1 MEVNDLVLGKYRIV
15 KVVSGEGLEKSGMS
29 NLYKAQD
36 KDLGTYWAIKEILR
50 NPDGTISLQQASLIK
65 EAQIMRKLHHMSIP
79 RIVSIEYLPDRI
91 IIVMDWADGRSVGE
105 WLRSSGAM
113 TLQRGLNIVKTVCS
127 VLGYLH
133 SRQPA
138 IFYRDMKP
146 ENIMFDPSS
155 KKVMLLDFGIS
166 VEVDPT
172 QPIPDSVG
180 TKGYYDKYSIKPSSS
195 EIKAGVGPRYFDLRS
210 DIYSLGWTMFEIFT
224 GVNPLNYVA
233 SKQKRVLDA
242 LLVAIQKRVP
252 LDEVSKNSLQKK
264 LRKPLDMLVRGGD
277 IRNFVP
283 SVIKAI
289 DYVISNLE
297 RNGISDEE
305 GVVTPLDEE
314 TIKGYKLAIK
324 GFEKEVY
331 SIVESLKGTYEVTR
345 DVREYAKNI
354 PQSLADVIIK
364 ATEPELEDRFQSI
377 EELQIALED
386 LDKVEM
392 GYNKMLRKRVNRV
405 VTLGVVGIGLCLA
418 SIAPYM
424 SYEQGLKNQYQVL
437 VANASKS
444 GEFSDYLKV
453 IEYSPK
459 EIDPYFGII
468 DAIKQDGVFTK
479 EEETQFLDLLNP
491 SLSLLGKSPRF
502 KELAF
507 EVGRLYWL
515 YYNDPSS
522 QEVASRW
529 FKDAKGYS
537 DLADIYSSIGS
548 FPTEVVKAANEGT
561 DAGMYKKQWSLLDSV
576 SDQSEL
582 VALHIAKARV
592 ELVNNYPYRLKADGV
607 SKDEILSKLNEI
619 TSLIQKSQ
627 EREGRQADVAKELSS
642 SLEKAK
648 KVVEV
653 AYNV

>member
-1 MEVNDLVLGKYRIV
+1 MKVNDLVLGKYRII

-36 KDLGTYWAIKEILR
+36 KDLGTYWAIKEIMR
-50 NPDGTISLQQASLIK
+50 NSDGTISLQQASLVK
-65 EAQIMRKLHHMSIP
+65 EAQIMRKLQHMSIP

-105 WLRSSGAM
+105 WIRSSGAM
-113 TLQRGLNIVKTVCS
+113 PMQRGINIVKTVCS

-180 TKGYYDKYSIKPSSS
+180 TKGYYDKYSIKPTSS
-195 EIKAGVGPRYFDLRS
+195 EIKAGVGLRYFDLRS

-224 GVNPLNYVA
+224 GVHPLNYVA

-242 LLVAIQKRVP
+242 ILVPIQNRIP
-252 LDEVSKNSLQKK
+252 LDEVSKTKLSKT
-264 LRKPLDMLVRGGD
+264 LRKPLEVLVKTGD
-277 IRNFVP
+277 VKNFVP
-283 SVIKAI
+283 KVVKAVNSLVDSFAHGMSAEDGTI
-289 DYVISNLE
+289 IV
-297 RNGISDEE
+297 
-305 GVVTPLDEE
+305 PDEE
-314 TIKGYKLAIK
+314 TLKGYRLSLK
-324 GFEKEVY
+324 GLEKEVY
-331 SIVESLKGTYEVTR
+331 LIIESLKGTYEVTR

-377 EELQIALED
+377 EELQLALED

-392 GYNKMLRKRVNRV
+392 GYNKTLRKRVNRV
-405 VTLGVVGIGLCLA
+405 VTLGVVGVGLCLA

-491 SLSLLGKSPRF
+491 SLSLLEKSPRF

-515 YYNDPSS
+515 YYNDSSS
-522 QEVASRW
+522 QEIASRW

-537 DLADIYSSIGS
+537 DLADVYASIGS
-548 FPTEVVKAANEGT
+548 FPTDVVKAANEGT
-561 DAGMYKKQWSLLDSV
+561 DAGMYKKQWNLLDSV
-576 SDQSEL
+576 SGQSEL
-582 VALHIAKARV
+582 VALHIAKARI

-653 AYNV
+653 TYNV

>member
-1 MEVNDLVLGKYRIV
+1 MKVNDLVLGKYRII

-36 KDLGTYWAIKEILR
+36 KDLGTYWAIKEIMR
-50 NPDGTISLQQASLIK
+50 NSDGTISLQQASLVK
-65 EAQIMRKLHHMSIP
+65 EAQIMRKLQHMSIP

-105 WLRSSGAM
+105 WIRSSGAM
-113 TLQRGLNIVKTVCS
+113 PMQRGINIVKTVCS

-133 SRQPA
+133 SRRPA

-180 TKGYYDKYSIKPSSS
+180 TKGYYDKYSIKPTSS

-224 GVNPLNYVA
+224 GVHPLNYVA

-242 LLVAIQKRVP
+242 ILVPIQNRIP
-252 LDEVSKNSLQKK
+252 LDEVSKTKLSKT
-264 LRKPLDMLVRGGD
+264 LRKPLEVLVKTGD
-277 IRNFVP
+277 IKNFVP
-283 SVIKAI
+283 KVVKAVNSLVDSFAHGMSAEDGTI
-289 DYVISNLE
+289 F
-297 RNGISDEE
+297 
-305 GVVTPLDEE
+305 TPDEE
-314 TIKGYKLAIK
+314 TLKGYRQSLK
-324 GFEKEVY
+324 GLEKEVY
-331 SIVESLKGTYEVTR
+331 SIIESLKGTYEVTR

-377 EELQIALED
+377 EELQLALED

-392 GYNKMLRKRVNRV
+392 GYNKTLRKRVNRV
-405 VTLGVVGIGLCLA
+405 VTLGVVGVGLCLA

-491 SLSLLGKSPRF
+491 SLSLLEKSPRF
-502 KELAF
+502 RELAF

-515 YYNDPSS
+515 YYNDSSS
-522 QEVASRW
+522 QEIASRW

-537 DLADIYSSIGS
+537 DLADVYASIGS
-548 FPTEVVKAANEGT
+548 FPTDVVKAANEGT
-561 DAGMYKKQWSLLDSV
+561 DAGMYKKQWNLLDSV
-576 SDQSEL
+576 SGQSEL

-653 AYNV
+653 TYNV

>member
-1 MEVNDLVLGKYRIV
+1 MKVNDLVLGKYRII

-36 KDLGTYWAIKEILR
+36 KDLGTYWAIKEIMR
-50 NPDGTISLQQASLIK
+50 NSDGTISLQQASLVK
-65 EAQIMRKLHHMSIP
+65 EAQIMRKLQHMSIP

-105 WLRSSGAM
+105 WIRSSGAM
-113 TLQRGLNIVKTVCS
+113 TLQRGLNIIKTVCT

-172 QPIPDSVG
+172 QPIEDSVG
-180 TKGYYDKYSIKPSSS
+180 TKGYYDKYSIKPTTS

-224 GVNPLNYVA
+224 GVHPLNYVA

-242 LLVAIQKRVP
+242 ILVPIQNRIP
-252 LDEVSKNSLQKK
+252 LDEVSKTKLSKT
-264 LRKPLDMLVRGGD
+264 LRKPLEVLVKTGD
-277 IRNFVP
+277 VKNFVP
-283 SVIKAI
+283 KVVKAVNSLVDSFAHGMSAEDGTVVI
-289 DYVISNLE
+289 
-297 RNGISDEE
+297 
-305 GVVTPLDEE
+305 PDEE
-314 TIKGYKLAIK
+314 TLKGYRLSLK
-324 GFEKEVY
+324 GLEKEVY
-331 SIVESLKGTYEVTR
+331 SIIESLKGTYEVTR
-345 DVREYAKNI
+345 DVRKYAKNI

-377 EELQIALED
+377 EELQLALED

-392 GYNKMLRKRVNRV
+392 GYNKTLRKRVNRV
-405 VTLGVVGIGLCLA
+405 VTLGVVGVGLCLA

-491 SLSLLGKSPRF
+491 SLSLLEKSPRF

-515 YYNDPSS
+515 YYNDESS
-522 QEVASRW
+522 QEIASRW

-537 DLADIYSSIGS
+537 DLADVYASIGS

-576 SDQSEL
+576 SGQSEL

-627 EREGRQADVAKELSS
+627 GREGRQADVAKELSS

-653 AYNV
+653 TYNV

>member
-1 MEVNDLVLGKYRIV
+1 MKVNDLVLGKYRII

-36 KDLGTYWAIKEILR
+36 KDLGTYWAIKEIMR
-50 NPDGTISLQQASLIK
+50 NSDGTISLQQASLVK
-65 EAQIMRKLHHMSIP
+65 EAQIMRKLQHMSIP

-105 WLRSSGAM
+105 WIRSSGAM
-113 TLQRGLNIVKTVCS
+113 PMQRGINIVKTVCS

-133 SRQPA
+133 SRRPA

-180 TKGYYDKYSIKPSSS
+180 TKGYYDKYSIKPSAS
-195 EIKAGVGPRYFDLRS
+195 EVKAGVGPRYFDLRS

-224 GVNPLNYVA
+224 GVHPLNYVA

-242 LLVAIQKRVP
+242 ILVPIQNRIP
-252 LDEVSKNSLQKK
+252 LDEVSKTKLSKT
-264 LRKPLDMLVRGGD
+264 LRKPLEVLVKGGD
-277 IRNFVP
+277 VRNFVP
-283 SVIKAI
+283 KVVKAVNSLV
-289 DYVISNLE
+289 DSFA
-297 RNGISDEE
+297 NGISAEDETIL
-305 GVVTPLDEE
+305 VPDEE
-314 TIKGYKLAIK
+314 TLKGYRQSLK
-324 GFEKEVY
+324 GLEKEVY
-331 SIVESLKGTYEVTR
+331 SVIKSLKGTYEVTR

-377 EELQIALED
+377 EELQLALED

-392 GYNKMLRKRVNRV
+392 GYNKTLRKRVNRV
-405 VTLGVVGIGLCLA
+405 VTLGVVGVGLCLA

-491 SLSLLGKSPRF
+491 SLSLLEKSPRF

-515 YYNDPSS
+515 YYNDSSS
-522 QEVASRW
+522 QEIASRW

-537 DLADIYSSIGS
+537 DLADVYASIGS
-548 FPTEVVKAANEGT
+548 FPTDVVKAANEGT
-561 DAGMYKKQWSLLDSV
+561 DAGMYKKQWNLLDSV
-576 SDQSEL
+576 SGQSEL

-619 TSLIQKSQ
+619 QSLVVKSQ

-653 AYNV
+653 TYSV

>member
-1 MEVNDLVLGKYRIV
+1 MKVNDLVLGKYRII

-36 KDLGTYWAIKEILR
+36 KDLGTYWAIKEIMR
-50 NPDGTISLQQASLIK
+50 NSDGTISLQQASLVK
-65 EAQIMRKLHHMSIP
+65 EAQIMRKLQHMSIP

-105 WLRSSGAM
+105 WIRSSGAM
-113 TLQRGLNIVKTVCS
+113 PMQRGLNIVKTVCS

-133 SRQPA
+133 SRRPA

-180 TKGYYDKYSIKPSSS
+180 TKGYYDKYSIKPTTS
-195 EIKAGVGPRYFDLRS
+195 EVNAGVGPRYFDLRS

-224 GVNPLNYVA
+224 GVHPLNYVA

-242 LLVAIQKRVP
+242 LLVAIQNRIP
-252 LDEVSKNSLQKK
+252 LDEVSKTGLQKK
-264 LRKPLDMLVRGGD
+264 LRKPLDVLVKGGD
-277 IRNFVP
+277 VRNFVP
-283 SVIKAI
+283 KVVKVVDSLVDSFTQGMKAEDGTI
-289 DYVISNLE
+289 IVA
-297 RNGISDEE
+297 
-305 GVVTPLDEE
+305 DEE
-314 TIKGYKLAIK
+314 TLKGYRNSLK
-324 GFEKEVY
+324 GLDKEVY
-331 SIVESLKGTYEVTR
+331 SVVESLKGTYEVTR

-377 EELQIALED
+377 EELQLALED

-392 GYNKMLRKRVNRV
+392 GYNKTLRKRVNRV
-405 VTLGVVGIGLCLA
+405 VTLGVVGVGLCLA

-491 SLSLLGKSPRF
+491 SLSLLEKSPRF

-515 YYNDPSS
+515 YYNDSSS
-522 QEVASRW
+522 QEIASRW

-537 DLADIYSSIGS
+537 DLADVYASIGS

-561 DAGMYKKQWSLLDSV
+561 DAGMYKKQWNLFDSV
-576 SDQSEL
+576 SGQSEL

-619 TSLIQKSQ
+619 TSLIEKSQ

-653 AYNV
+653 TYNV

>member
-1 MEVNDLVLGKYRIV
+1 MKVNDLVLGKYRII

-36 KDLGTYWAIKEILR
+36 KDLGTYWAIKEIMR
-50 NPDGTISLQQASLIK
+50 NSDGTISLQQASLVK
-65 EAQIMRKLHHMSIP
+65 EAQIMRKLQHMSIP

-105 WLRSSGAM
+105 WIRSSGAM
-113 TLQRGLNIVKTVCS
+113 PMQRGLNIVKTVCS

-180 TKGYYDKYSIKPSSS
+180 TKGYYDKYSIKPTSS

-224 GVNPLNYVA
+224 GVHPLNYVA

-242 LLVAIQKRVP
+242 ILVPIQNRIP
-252 LDEVSKNSLQKK
+252 LDEVNKTELQKK
-264 LRKPLDMLVRGGD
+264 LRKPLEMLVKGD
-277 IRNFVP
+277 DVRNFVP
-283 SVIKAI
+283 KVVKIVE
-289 DYVISNLE
+289 YVIYLIKQDMESEDGNL
-297 RNGISDEE
+297 
-305 GVVTPLDEE
+305 TPEDVE
-314 TIKGYKLAIK
+314 TLKGYRQSLK
-324 GFEKEVY
+324 GLEKEIY
-331 SIVESLKGTYEVTR
+331 AIIDSLKGTYEVTR

-377 EELQIALED
+377 EELQLALED
-386 LDKVEM
+386 LDKVEK

-405 VTLGVVGIGLCLA
+405 VTLGVVGVGLCLV

-459 EIDPYFGII
+459 DIDPYFGII

-491 SLSLLGKSPRF
+491 SLSLLEKSPRF

-515 YYNDPSS
+515 YYNDDSS
-522 QEVASRW
+522 QEIASRW

-537 DLADIYSSIGS
+537 DLADVYASIGS

-561 DAGMYKKQWSLLDSV
+561 DAGMYKKQWDLLDSV
-576 SDQSEL
+576 SGQSEL

-653 AYNV
+653 TYNV

>member
-1 MEVNDLVLGKYRIV
+1 MKVNDLVLGKYRII

-36 KDLGTYWAIKEILR
+36 KDLGTYWAIKEIMR
-50 NPDGTISLQQASLIK
+50 NSDGTISLQQASLVK
-65 EAQIMRKLHHMSIP
+65 EAQIMRKLQHMSIP

-105 WLRSSGAM
+105 WIRSSGAM
-113 TLQRGLNIVKTVCS
+113 PMQRGINIVKTVCS

-180 TKGYYDKYSIKPSSS
+180 TKGYYDKYSIKPTSS

-224 GVNPLNYVA
+224 GVHPLNYVA

-242 LLVAIQKRVP
+242 ILVPIQNRIP
-252 LDEVSKNSLQKK
+252 LDEVSKTKLSKT
-264 LRKPLDMLVRGGD
+264 LRKPLEVLVKTGD
-277 IRNFVP
+277 VKNFVP
-283 SVIKAI
+283 KVVKAVNSLVDSFAHGMSAEDGTI
-289 DYVISNLE
+289 IV
-297 RNGISDEE
+297 
-305 GVVTPLDEE
+305 PDEE
-314 TIKGYKLAIK
+314 TLKGYRQSLK
-324 GFEKEVY
+324 GLEKEVY
-331 SIVESLKGTYEVTR
+331 SIIESLKGTYEVTR

-377 EELQIALED
+377 EELQLALED

-392 GYNKMLRKRVNRV
+392 GYNKTLRKRVNRV
-405 VTLGVVGIGLCLA
+405 VTLGVVGVGLCLA

-491 SLSLLGKSPRF
+491 SLSLLEKSPRF

-515 YYNDPSS
+515 YYNDSSS
-522 QEVASRW
+522 QEIASRW

-537 DLADIYSSIGS
+537 DLADVYASIGS

-561 DAGMYKKQWSLLDSV
+561 DAGMYKKQWNLLDSV
-576 SDQSEL
+576 SGQSEL

-653 AYNV
+653 TYNV

>member
-1 MEVNDLVLGKYRIV
+1 MKVNDLVLGKYRII

-36 KDLGTYWAIKEILR
+36 KDLGTYWAIKEIMR
-50 NPDGTISLQQASLIK
+50 NFDGTISLQQASLVK
-65 EAQIMRKLHHMSIP
+65 EAQIMRKLQHMSIP

-105 WLRSSGAM
+105 WIRSSGAM
-113 TLQRGLNIVKTVCS
+113 PMQRGLNIVKTVCS

-172 QPIPDSVG
+172 QPISDSVG
-180 TKGYYDKYSIKPSSS
+180 TKGYYDKYSIKPTSS

-224 GVNPLNYVA
+224 GVHPLNYVA

-242 LLVAIQKRVP
+242 ILVPIQNRIP
-252 LDEVSKNSLQKK
+252 LDEVNKTELQKK
-264 LRKPLDMLVRGGD
+264 LRKPLEMLVKGD
-277 IRNFVP
+277 DVRNFVP
-283 SVIKAI
+283 KVVKIVE
-289 DYVISNLE
+289 YVIYLIKQDMESEDGNL
-297 RNGISDEE
+297 
-305 GVVTPLDEE
+305 TPEDAE
-314 TIKGYKLAIK
+314 TLRGYRQSLKGL
-324 GFEKEVY
+324 EKEIY
-331 SIVESLKGTYEVTR
+331 AIIDSLKGTYEVTR

-377 EELQIALED
+377 EELQLALED
-386 LDKVEM
+386 LDKVEK

-405 VTLGVVGIGLCLA
+405 VTLGVVGVGLCLV

-459 EIDPYFGII
+459 DIDPYFGII

-491 SLSLLGKSPRF
+491 SLSLLEKSPRF

-515 YYNDPSS
+515 YYNDDSS
-522 QEVASRW
+522 QEIASRW

-537 DLADIYSSIGS
+537 DLADVYASIGS
-548 FPTEVVKAANEGT
+548 FPTDVVKAANEGT
-561 DAGMYKKQWSLLDSV
+561 DAGMYKKQWDLLDSV
-576 SDQSEL
+576 SGQSEL

-653 AYNV
+653 TYNV

>member
-1 MEVNDLVLGKYRIV
+1 MKVNDLVLGKYRII

-36 KDLGTYWAIKEILR
+36 KDLGTYWAIKEIMR
-50 NPDGTISLQQASLIK
+50 NSDGTISLQQASLVK
-65 EAQIMRKLHHMSIP
+65 EAQIMRKLQHMSIP

-105 WLRSSGAM
+105 WIRSSGAM
-113 TLQRGLNIVKTVCS
+113 PMQRGINIVKTVCS

-180 TKGYYDKYSIKPSSS
+180 TKGYYDKYSIKPTSS

-224 GVNPLNYVA
+224 GVHPLNYVA

-242 LLVAIQKRVP
+242 ILVPIQNRIP
-252 LDEVSKNSLQKK
+252 LDEVSKTKLSKT
-264 LRKPLDMLVRGGD
+264 LRKPLEVLVKGGD
-277 IRNFVP
+277 VRNFVP
-283 SVIKAI
+283 KVVKAVNSLVDSFAHGMSAEDGTI
-289 DYVISNLE
+289 TV
-297 RNGISDEE
+297 
-305 GVVTPLDEE
+305 LDAE
-314 TIKGYKLAIK
+314 TLKGYKSSLK
-324 GFEKEVY
+324 GLDKEVY
-331 SIVESLKGTYEVTR
+331 SVVESLKGTYEVTR

-377 EELQIALED
+377 EELQLALED

-392 GYNKMLRKRVNRV
+392 GYNKTLRKRVNRV
-405 VTLGVVGIGLCLA
+405 VTLGVVGVGLCLV

-491 SLSLLGKSPRF
+491 SLSLLEKSPRF

-515 YYNDPSS
+515 YYNDSSS
-522 QEVASRW
+522 QEIASRW

-537 DLADIYSSIGS
+537 DLADVYASIGS
-548 FPTEVVKAANEGT
+548 FPTDVVKAANEGT
-561 DAGMYKKQWSLLDSV
+561 DAGMYKKQWNLLDSV
-576 SDQSEL
+576 SGQSEL

-653 AYNV
+653 TYNV

>member
-1 MEVNDLVLGKYRIV
+1 MKVNDLVLGKYRII

-36 KDLGTYWAIKEILR
+36 KDLGTYWAIKEIMR
-50 NPDGTISLQQASLIK
+50 NSDGTISLQQASLVK
-65 EAQIMRKLHHMSIP
+65 EAQIMRKLQHMSIP

-105 WLRSSGAM
+105 WIRSSGAM
-113 TLQRGLNIVKTVCS
+113 PMQRGINIVKTVCS

-133 SRQPA
+133 SRRPA

-180 TKGYYDKYSIKPSSS
+180 TKGYYDKYSIKPTSS

-224 GVNPLNYVA
+224 GVHPLNYVA

-242 LLVAIQKRVP
+242 ILVPIQNRIP
-252 LDEVSKNSLQKK
+252 LDEVSKTKLSKT
-264 LRKPLDMLVRGGD
+264 LRKPLEVLVKTGD
-277 IRNFVP
+277 VKNFVP
-283 SVIKAI
+283 KVVKAVNSLVDSFAHGMSAEDGTI
-289 DYVISNLE
+289 F
-297 RNGISDEE
+297 
-305 GVVTPLDEE
+305 TPDEE
-314 TIKGYKLAIK
+314 TLKGYRQSLK
-324 GFEKEVY
+324 GLEKEVY
-331 SIVESLKGTYEVTR
+331 SIIESLKGTYEVTR

-377 EELQIALED
+377 EELQLALED

-392 GYNKMLRKRVNRV
+392 GYNKTLRKRVNRV
-405 VTLGVVGIGLCLA
+405 VTLGVVGVGLCLA

-491 SLSLLGKSPRF
+491 SLSLLEKSPRF

-515 YYNDPSS
+515 YYNDSSS
-522 QEVASRW
+522 QEIASRW

-537 DLADIYSSIGS
+537 DLADVYASIGS
-548 FPTEVVKAANEGT
+548 FPTDVVKAANEGT
-561 DAGMYKKQWSLLDSV
+561 DAGMYKKQWNLLDSV
-576 SDQSEL
+576 SGQSEL

-653 AYNV
+653 TYNV

>member
-1 MEVNDLVLGKYRIV
+1 MKVNDLVLGKYRII

-36 KDLGTYWAIKEILR
+36 KDLGTYWAIKEIMR
-50 NPDGTISLQQASLIK
+50 NSDGTISLQQASLVK
-65 EAQIMRKLHHMSIP
+65 EAQIMRKLQHMSIP

-105 WLRSSGAM
+105 WIRSSGAM
-113 TLQRGLNIVKTVCS
+113 PMQRGLNIVKTVCS

-180 TKGYYDKYSIKPSSS
+180 TKGYYDKYSIKPTSS

-224 GVNPLNYVA
+224 GVHPLNYVA

-242 LLVAIQKRVP
+242 ILVPIQNRIP
-252 LDEVSKNSLQKK
+252 LDEVNKTELQKK
-264 LRKPLDMLVRGGD
+264 LRKPLEMLVKGD
-277 IRNFVP
+277 DVRNFVP
-283 SVIKAI
+283 KVVKAVNSLVDSI
-289 DYVISNLE
+289 NQGMLAE
-297 RNGISDEE
+297 NGMITLADS
-305 GVVTPLDEE
+305 E
-314 TIKGYKLAIK
+314 TIKTYRQSLK
-324 GFEKEVY
+324 GLEKEVY
-331 SIVESLKGTYEVTR
+331 SIIESLKGTYEVTR

-377 EELQIALED
+377 EELQLALED

-392 GYNKMLRKRVNRV
+392 GYNKTLRKRVNRV
-405 VTLGVVGIGLCLA
+405 VTLGVVGVGLCLA

-491 SLSLLGKSPRF
+491 SLSLLEKSPRF

-515 YYNDPSS
+515 YYNDSSS
-522 QEVASRW
+522 QEIASRW

-537 DLADIYSSIGS
+537 DLADVYASIGS
-548 FPTEVVKAANEGT
+548 FPTDVVKAANEGT
-561 DAGMYKKQWSLLDSV
+561 DAGMYKKQWNLLDSV
-576 SDQSEL
+576 SGQSEL

-592 ELVNNYPYRLKADGV
+592 ELVNNYPYRLKADGL

-653 AYNV
+653 TYNV

>member
-1 MEVNDLVLGKYRIV
+1 MKVNDLVLGKYRII

-36 KDLGTYWAIKEILR
+36 KDLGTYWAIKEIMR
-50 NPDGTISLQQASLIK
+50 NSDGTISLQQASLVK
-65 EAQIMRKLHHMSIP
+65 EAQIMRKLQHMSIP

-105 WLRSSGAM
+105 WIRSSGAM
-113 TLQRGLNIVKTVCS
+113 PMQRGINIVKTVCS

-180 TKGYYDKYSIKPSSS
+180 TKGYYDKYSIKPTSS

-224 GVNPLNYVA
+224 GVHPLNYVA

-242 LLVAIQKRVP
+242 ILVPIQNRIP
-252 LDEVSKNSLQKK
+252 LDEVSKTKLSKT
-264 LRKPLDMLVRGGD
+264 LRKPLEVLVKGGD
-277 IRNFVP
+277 VRNFVP
-283 SVIKAI
+283 KVVKAVNSLVDSFAHGMSAEDGTI
-289 DYVISNLE
+289 IV
-297 RNGISDEE
+297 
-305 GVVTPLDEE
+305 PDEE
-314 TIKGYKLAIK
+314 TLKGYRQSLK
-324 GFEKEVY
+324 GLEKEVY
-331 SIVESLKGTYEVTR
+331 SIIESLKGTYEVTR

-377 EELQIALED
+377 EELQLALED

-392 GYNKMLRKRVNRV
+392 GYNKTLRKRVNRV
-405 VTLGVVGIGLCLA
+405 VTLGVVGVGLCLA

-491 SLSLLGKSPRF
+491 SLSLLEKSPRF

-515 YYNDPSS
+515 YYNDSSS
-522 QEVASRW
+522 QEIASRW

-537 DLADIYSSIGS
+537 DLADVYESIGS
-548 FPTEVVKAANEGT
+548 FPIDVVKAANEGT
-561 DAGMYKKQWSLLDSV
+561 DAGMYKKQWNLLDSV
-576 SDQSEL
+576 SGQSEL

-592 ELVNNYPYRLKADGV
+592 ELVNSYPYRLKADGV

-653 AYNV
+653 TYNV

>member
-1 MEVNDLVLGKYRIV
+1 MKVNDLVLGKYRII

-36 KDLGTYWAIKEILR
+36 KDLGTYWAIKEIMR
-50 NPDGTISLQQASLIK
+50 NSDGTISLQQASLVK
-65 EAQIMRKLHHMSIP
+65 EAQIMRKLQHISIP

-105 WLRSSGAM
+105 WIRSSGAM
-113 TLQRGLNIVKTVCS
+113 PMQRGINIVKTVCS

-133 SRQPA
+133 SRQPT

-180 TKGYYDKYSIKPSSS
+180 TKGYYDKYSIKPTSS

-224 GVNPLNYVA
+224 GVHPLNYVA

-242 LLVAIQKRVP
+242 ILVPIQNRIP
-252 LDEVSKNSLQKK
+252 LDEVSKTKLSKT
-264 LRKPLDMLVRGGD
+264 LRKPLEVLVKTGD
-277 IRNFVP
+277 VKNFIPKV
-283 SVIKAI
+283 VKAVNSLVDSFAHGMSAEDGTI
-289 DYVISNLE
+289 I
-297 RNGISDEE
+297 
-305 GVVTPLDEE
+305 TPDEE
-314 TIKGYKLAIK
+314 TLKGYRQSLK
-324 GFEKEVY
+324 GLEKEVY
-331 SIVESLKGTYEVTR
+331 SVVESLKGTYEVTR

-377 EELQIALED
+377 EELQLALED

-392 GYNKMLRKRVNRV
+392 GYNKTLRKRVNRV
-405 VTLGVVGIGLCLA
+405 VTLGVVGVGLCLA

-491 SLSLLGKSPRF
+491 SLSLLEKSPRF

-515 YYNDPSS
+515 YYNDSSS
-522 QEVASRW
+522 QEIASRW

-537 DLADIYSSIGS
+537 DLADVYASIGS

-576 SDQSEL
+576 SGQSEL

-653 AYNV
+653 TYNV

>member
-1 MEVNDLVLGKYRIV
+1 MKVNDLVLGKYRII

-36 KDLGTYWAIKEILR
+36 KDLGTYWAIKEIMR
-50 NPDGTISLQQASLIK
+50 NSDGTISLQQASLVK
-65 EAQIMRKLHHMSIP
+65 EAQIMRKLQHMSIP

-105 WLRSSGAM
+105 WIRSSGAM

-127 VLGYLH
+127 ILGYLH
-133 SRQPA
+133 SRRPA

-180 TKGYYDKYSIKPSSS
+180 TRGYYDKYSIKPTSS

-224 GVNPLNYVA
+224 GVHPLNYVA

-242 LLVAIQKRVP
+242 ILVPIQNRIP
-252 LDEVSKNSLQKK
+252 LDEVSKTKLSKT
-264 LRKPLDMLVRGGD
+264 LRKPLEVLVKTGD
-277 IRNFVP
+277 VKNFAPKV
-283 SVIKAI
+283 VKAVNSLV
-289 DYVISNLE
+289 DSFAHGMSAE
-297 RNGISDEE
+297 DETIF
-305 GVVTPLDEE
+305 TPDEE
-314 TIKGYKLAIK
+314 TLKGYRQSLK
-324 GFEKEVY
+324 GLEKEVY
-331 SIVESLKGTYEVTR
+331 SIIESLKGTYEVTR

-377 EELQIALED
+377 EELQLALED

-392 GYNKMLRKRVNRV
+392 GYNKTLRKRVNRV
-405 VTLGVVGIGLCLA
+405 VTLGVVGVGLCLA

-491 SLSLLGKSPRF
+491 SLSLLEKSPRF
-502 KELAF
+502 KELVF

-515 YYNDPSS
+515 YYNDSSS
-522 QEVASRW
+522 QEIASRW

-537 DLADIYSSIGS
+537 DLADVYASIGS
-548 FPTEVVKAANEGT
+548 FPTDVVKAANEGT
-561 DAGMYKKQWSLLDSV
+561 DAGMYKKQWNLLDSV
-576 SDQSEL
+576 SGQSEL

-607 SKDEILSKLNEI
+607 SKEEILSKLSEI
-619 TSLIQKSQ
+619 TSLIEKSQ

-653 AYNV
+653 TYNV

>member
-1 MEVNDLVLGKYRIV
+1 MKVNDLVLGKYRII

-36 KDLGTYWAIKEILR
+36 KDLGTYWAIKEIMR
-50 NPDGTISLQQASLIK
+50 NSDGTISLQQASLIK
-65 EAQIMRKLHHMSIP
+65 EAQIMRKLQHMSIP

-105 WLRSSGAM
+105 WIRSSGAM

-180 TKGYYDKYSIKPSSS
+180 TRGYYDKYSIKPTSS
-195 EIKAGVGPRYFDLRS
+195 EIRAGVGSRYFDLRS

-224 GVNPLNYVA
+224 GVHPLNYVA

-242 LLVAIQKRVP
+242 ILVPIQNRIP
-252 LDEVSKNSLQKK
+252 LDEVSKTKLSKT
-264 LRKPLDMLVRGGD
+264 LRKPLEVLVKTGD
-277 IRNFVP
+277 VKNFVP
-283 SVIKAI
+283 KVVKAVNSLV
-289 DYVISNLE
+289 DSFAHGMSAE
-297 RNGISDEE
+297 DETIF
-305 GVVTPLDEE
+305 TPDEE
-314 TIKGYKLAIK
+314 TLKGYRQSLK
-324 GFEKEVY
+324 GLEKEVY
-331 SIVESLKGTYEVTR
+331 SIIESLKGTYEVTR

-377 EELQIALED
+377 EELQLALED

-392 GYNKMLRKRVNRV
+392 GYNKTLRKRVNRV
-405 VTLGVVGIGLCLA
+405 VTLGVVGVGLCLA

-479 EEETQFLDLLNP
+479 EEETKFLDLLNP
-491 SLSLLGKSPRF
+491 SLSLLEKSPRF
-502 KELAF
+502 KELVF

-515 YYNDPSS
+515 YYNDSSS
-522 QEVASRW
+522 QEIASRW
-529 FKDAKGYS
+529 FKDARGYS
-537 DLADIYSSIGS
+537 DLADVYASIGS
-548 FPTEVVKAANEGT
+548 FPTDVVKAANEGT
-561 DAGMYKKQWSLLDSV
+561 DAGMYKKQWNLLDSV
-576 SDQSEL
+576 SGQSEL

-607 SKDEILSKLNEI
+607 SKEEILSELNEI
-619 TSLIQKSQ
+619 TSLIKKSQ

-653 AYNV
+653 TYNV

>member
-1 MEVNDLVLGKYRIV
+1 MKVNDLVLGKYRII

-36 KDLGTYWAIKEILR
+36 KDLGTYWAIKEIMR
-50 NPDGTISLQQASLIK
+50 NSDGTISLQQASLVK
-65 EAQIMRKLHHMSIP
+65 EAQIMRKLQHMSIP

-105 WLRSSGAM
+105 WIRSSGAM
-113 TLQRGLNIVKTVCS
+113 PMQRGINIVKTVCS

-133 SRQPA
+133 SRRPA

-180 TKGYYDKYSIKPSSS
+180 TKGYYDKYSIKPTSS

-224 GVNPLNYVA
+224 GVHPLNYVA

-242 LLVAIQKRVP
+242 ILVPIQNRIP
-252 LDEVSKNSLQKK
+252 LDEVSKTKLSKT
-264 LRKPLDMLVRGGD
+264 LRKPLEVLVKTGD
-277 IRNFVP
+277 VKNFVP
-283 SVIKAI
+283 KVVKAVNALVDSI
-289 DYVISNLE
+289 NQGMLAE
-297 RNGISDEE
+297 NGTITLADS
-305 GVVTPLDEE
+305 E
-314 TIKGYKLAIK
+314 TIKTYRQSLK
-324 GFEKEVY
+324 GLEKEVY
-331 SIVESLKGTYEVTR
+331 SIIESLKGTYEVTR

-377 EELQIALED
+377 EELQLALED

-392 GYNKMLRKRVNRV
+392 GYNKTLRKRVNRV
-405 VTLGVVGIGLCLA
+405 VTLGVVGVGLCLA

-459 EIDPYFGII
+459 EMDPYFGII

-491 SLSLLGKSPRF
+491 SLSLLEKSPRF

-515 YYNDPSS
+515 YYNDSSS
-522 QEVASRW
+522 QEIASRW

-537 DLADIYSSIGS
+537 DLADVYASIGS
-548 FPTEVVKAANEGT
+548 FPTDVVKAANEGT
-561 DAGMYKKQWSLLDSV
+561 DAGMYKKQWNLLDSV
-576 SDQSEL
+576 SGQSEL

-653 AYNV
+653 TYNV

>member
-1 MEVNDLVLGKYRIV
+1 MKVNDLVLGKYRII

-36 KDLGTYWAIKEILR
+36 KDLGTYWAIKEIMR
-50 NPDGTISLQQASLIK
+50 NSDGTISLQQASLVK
-65 EAQIMRKLHHMSIP
+65 EAQIMRKIQHMSIP

-105 WLRSSGAM
+105 WIRSSGAM
-113 TLQRGLNIVKTVCS
+113 PMQRGINIVKTVCS

-133 SRQPA
+133 SRRPA

-180 TKGYYDKYSIKPSSS
+180 TKGYYDKYSIKPTSS

-224 GVNPLNYVA
+224 GVHPLNYVA

-242 LLVAIQKRVP
+242 ILVPIQNRIP
-252 LDEVSKNSLQKK
+252 LDEVSKTKLSKT
-264 LRKPLDMLVRGGD
+264 LRKPLEVLVKTGD
-277 IRNFVP
+277 VKNFVP
-283 SVIKAI
+283 KVVKAVNSLV
-289 DYVISNLE
+289 DSYVQGMSAEDGTIF
-297 RNGISDEE
+297 
-305 GVVTPLDEE
+305 TPDEE
-314 TIKGYKLAIK
+314 TLKGYRQSLK
-324 GFEKEVY
+324 GLEKEVY
-331 SIVESLKGTYEVTR
+331 SIIESLKGTYEVTR

-377 EELQIALED
+377 EELQLALED

-392 GYNKMLRKRVNRV
+392 GYNKTLRKRVNRV
-405 VTLGVVGIGLCLA
+405 VTLGVVGVGLCLA

-491 SLSLLGKSPRF
+491 SLSLLEKSPRF

-515 YYNDPSS
+515 YYNDSSS
-522 QEVASRW
+522 QEIASRW

-537 DLADIYSSIGS
+537 DLADVYASIGS
-548 FPTEVVKAANEGT
+548 FPTDVVKAANEGT
-561 DAGMYKKQWSLLDSV
+561 DAGMYKKQWNLLDSV
-576 SDQSEL
+576 SGQSEL

-607 SKDEILSKLNEI
+607 SIDEILSKLNEI

-653 AYNV
+653 TYNV

>member
-1 MEVNDLVLGKYRIV
+1 MKVNDLVLGKYRII

-36 KDLGTYWAIKEILR
+36 KDLGTYWAIKEIMR
-50 NPDGTISLQQASLIK
+50 NSDGTISLQQASLVK
-65 EAQIMRKLHHMSIP
+65 EAQIMRKLQHMSIP

-105 WLRSSGAM
+105 WIRSSGAM
-113 TLQRGLNIVKTVCS
+113 PMQRGINIVKTVCS

-180 TKGYYDKYSIKPSSS
+180 TKGYYDKYSIKPTSS

-224 GVNPLNYVA
+224 GVHPLNYVA

-242 LLVAIQKRVP
+242 ILVPIQNRIP
-252 LDEVSKNSLQKK
+252 LDEVSKTKLSKT
-264 LRKPLDMLVRGGD
+264 LRKPLEVLVKTGD
-277 IRNFVP
+277 VRNFVP
-283 SVIKAI
+283 KVVKAVNSLVDSYAHGMSAEDGTI
-289 DYVISNLE
+289 I
-297 RNGISDEE
+297 
-305 GVVTPLDEE
+305 TPDEE
-314 TIKGYKLAIK
+314 TLKGYRQSLK
-324 GFEKEVY
+324 GLEKEVY
-331 SIVESLKGTYEVTR
+331 SIIESLKGTYEVTR

-377 EELQIALED
+377 EELQLALED

-392 GYNKMLRKRVNRV
+392 GYNKTLRKRVNRV
-405 VTLGVVGIGLCLA
+405 VTLGVVGVGLCLA

-491 SLSLLGKSPRF
+491 SLSLLEKSPRF

-515 YYNDPSS
+515 YYNDSSS
-522 QEVASRW
+522 QEIASRW

-537 DLADIYSSIGS
+537 DLADVYASIGS

-561 DAGMYKKQWSLLDSV
+561 DAGMYKKQWNLLDSV
-576 SDQSEL
+576 SGQSEL

-653 AYNV
+653 TYNV

>member
-1 MEVNDLVLGKYRIV
+1 MKVNDLVLGKYRII

-36 KDLGTYWAIKEILR
+36 KDLGTYWAIKEIMR
-50 NPDGTISLQQASLIK
+50 NSDGTVSLQQASLVK
-65 EAQIMRKLHHMSIP
+65 EAQIMRKLQHMSIP

-105 WLRSSGAM
+105 WIRSSGAM
-113 TLQRGLNIVKTVCS
+113 PMQRGLNIVKTVCS

-172 QPIPDSVG
+172 QPILDSVG
-180 TKGYYDKYSIKPSSS
+180 TKGYYDKYSIKPTSS

-210 DIYSLGWTMFEIFT
+210 DIYSLGWAMFEIFT
-224 GVNPLNYVA
+224 GVHPLNYVA

-242 LLVAIQKRVP
+242 ILVPIQNRIP
-252 LDEVSKNSLQKK
+252 LDEVNKTELQKK
-264 LRKPLDMLVRGGD
+264 LRKPLEMLVKGD
-277 IRNFVP
+277 DVRNFVP
-283 SVIKAI
+283 KVVKIVE
-289 DYVISNLE
+289 YVIYLIKQDMESEDGSL
-297 RNGISDEE
+297 
-305 GVVTPLDEE
+305 TPEDSE
-314 TIKGYKLAIK
+314 TLRGYRQSLKGL
-324 GFEKEVY
+324 EKEIY
-331 SIVESLKGTYEVTR
+331 AIIDSLKGTYEVTR

-377 EELQIALED
+377 EELQLALED
-386 LDKVEM
+386 LDKVEK

-405 VTLGVVGIGLCLA
+405 VTLGVVGVGLCLV

-459 EIDPYFGII
+459 DIDPYFGII

-491 SLSLLGKSPRF
+491 SLSLLEKSPRF

-515 YYNDPSS
+515 YYNDDSS
-522 QEVASRW
+522 QEIASRW

-537 DLADIYSSIGS
+537 DLADVYASIGS

-561 DAGMYKKQWSLLDSV
+561 DAGMYKKQWDLLDSV
-576 SDQSEL
+576 SGQSEL

-653 AYNV
+653 TYNV

>member
-1 MEVNDLVLGKYRIV
+1 MKVNDLVLGKYRII

-36 KDLGTYWAIKEILR
+36 KDLGTYWAIKEIMR
-50 NPDGTISLQQASLIK
+50 NSDGTISLQQASLVK
-65 EAQIMRKLHHMSIP
+65 EAQIMRKLQHMSIP

-105 WLRSSGAM
+105 WIRSSGAM
-113 TLQRGLNIVKTVCS
+113 PMQRGINIVKTVCS

-133 SRQPA
+133 SRQPT

-180 TKGYYDKYSIKPSSS
+180 TKGYYDKYSIKPTSS

-224 GVNPLNYVA
+224 GVHPLNYVA

-242 LLVAIQKRVP
+242 ILVPIQNRIP
-252 LDEVSKNSLQKK
+252 LDEVSKTKLSKT
-264 LRKPLDMLVRGGD
+264 LRKPLEVLVKTGD
-277 IRNFVP
+277 VKNFVP
-283 SVIKAI
+283 KVVKAVNSLVDSFAHGMSAEDGTI
-289 DYVISNLE
+289 I
-297 RNGISDEE
+297 
-305 GVVTPLDEE
+305 TPDEE
-314 TIKGYKLAIK
+314 TLKGYRQSLK
-324 GFEKEVY
+324 GLEKEVY
-331 SIVESLKGTYEVTR
+331 SIIESLKGTYEVTR

-364 ATEPELEDRFQSI
+364 ATEPELEDRYQSI
-377 EELQIALED
+377 EELQLALED

-392 GYNKMLRKRVNRV
+392 GYNKLLRKRVNRV
-405 VTLGVVGIGLCLA
+405 VTLGVVGVGLCLA

-491 SLSLLGKSPRF
+491 SLSLLEKSPRF

-515 YYNDPSS
+515 YYNDSSS
-522 QEVASRW
+522 QEIASRW

-537 DLADIYSSIGS
+537 DLADVYASIGS

-561 DAGMYKKQWSLLDSV
+561 DAGMYKKQWNLLDSV
-576 SDQSEL
+576 SGQSEL

-648 KVVEV
+648 KVVGV
-653 AYNV
+653 TYNV

>member
-1 MEVNDLVLGKYRIV
+1 MKVNDLVLGKYRII

-36 KDLGTYWAIKEILR
+36 KDLGTYWAIKEIMR
-50 NPDGTISLQQASLIK
+50 NSDGTISLQQASLVK
-65 EAQIMRKLHHMSIP
+65 EAQIMRKLQHMSIP

-105 WLRSSGAM
+105 WIRSSGAM
-113 TLQRGLNIVKTVCS
+113 PMQRGINIVKTVCS

-180 TKGYYDKYSIKPSSS
+180 TKGYYDKYSIKPTSS

-224 GVNPLNYVA
+224 GVHPLNYVA

-242 LLVAIQKRVP
+242 ILVPIQNRIP
-252 LDEVSKNSLQKK
+252 LDEVSKTKLSKT
-264 LRKPLDMLVRGGD
+264 LRKPLEVLVKTGD
-277 IRNFVP
+277 VKNFIPKV
-283 SVIKAI
+283 VKAVNSLVDSFAHGMSAEDGTI
-289 DYVISNLE
+289 F
-297 RNGISDEE
+297 
-305 GVVTPLDEE
+305 TPDEE
-314 TIKGYKLAIK
+314 TLKGYRQSLK
-324 GFEKEVY
+324 GLEKEVY
-331 SIVESLKGTYEVTR
+331 SIIESLKGTYEVTR

-377 EELQIALED
+377 EELQLALED

-392 GYNKMLRKRVNRV
+392 GYNKTLRKRVNRV
-405 VTLGVVGIGLCLA
+405 VTLGVVGVGLCLA

-491 SLSLLGKSPRF
+491 SLSLLEKSPRF

-515 YYNDPSS
+515 YYNDSSS
-522 QEVASRW
+522 QEIASRW

-537 DLADIYSSIGS
+537 DLADVYASIGS
-548 FPTEVVKAANEGT
+548 FPTDVVKAANEGT

-576 SDQSEL
+576 SGQSEL

-653 AYNV
+653 TYNV

>member
-1 MEVNDLVLGKYRIV
+1 MKVNDLVLGKYRII

-36 KDLGTYWAIKEILR
+36 KDLGTYWAIKEIMR
-50 NPDGTISLQQASLIK
+50 NSDGTISLQQASLVK
-65 EAQIMRKLHHMSIP
+65 EAQIMRKLQHMSIP

-105 WLRSSGAM
+105 WIRSSGAM
-113 TLQRGLNIVKTVCS
+113 PMQRGINIVKTVCS

-133 SRQPA
+133 SRRPA

-180 TKGYYDKYSIKPSSS
+180 TKGYYDKYSIKPTSS

-224 GVNPLNYVA
+224 GVHPLNYVA

-242 LLVAIQKRVP
+242 ILVPIQNRIP
-252 LDEVSKNSLQKK
+252 LDEVNKTKLSKT
-264 LRKPLDMLVRGGD
+264 LRKPLEVLVKGGD
-277 IRNFVP
+277 VRNFVP
-283 SVIKAI
+283 KVVKAVNSLVDSI
-289 DYVISNLE
+289 NQGMLAE
-297 RNGISDEE
+297 NGTITLADS
-305 GVVTPLDEE
+305 E
-314 TIKGYKLAIK
+314 TIKTYRQSLK
-324 GFEKEVY
+324 GLEKEVY
-331 SIVESLKGTYEVTR
+331 SIIESLKGTYEVTR

-377 EELQIALED
+377 EELQLALED

-392 GYNKMLRKRVNRV
+392 GYNKTLRKRVNRV
-405 VTLGVVGIGLCLA
+405 VTLGVVGVGLCLA

-468 DAIKQDGVFTK
+468 DAIKQNGVFTK

-491 SLSLLGKSPRF
+491 SLSLLEKSPRF

-515 YYNDPSS
+515 YYNDSSS
-522 QEVASRW
+522 QEIASRW

-537 DLADIYSSIGS
+537 DLADVYASIGS
-548 FPTEVVKAANEGT
+548 FPTDVVKAANEGT
-561 DAGMYKKQWSLLDSV
+561 DAGMYKKQWNLLDSV
-576 SDQSEL
+576 SGQSEL

-653 AYNV
+653 TYNV

>member
-1 MEVNDLVLGKYRIV
+1 MKVNDLVLGKYRII

-36 KDLGTYWAIKEILR
+36 KDLGTYWAIKEIMR
-50 NPDGTISLQQASLIK
+50 NSDGTISLQQASLVK
-65 EAQIMRKLHHMSIP
+65 EAQIMRKLQHMSIP

-105 WLRSSGAM
+105 WIRSSGAM
-113 TLQRGLNIVKTVCS
+113 PMQRGINIVKTVCS

-133 SRQPA
+133 SRRPA

-180 TKGYYDKYSIKPSSS
+180 TKGYYDKYSIKPTSS

-224 GVNPLNYVA
+224 GVHPLNYVA

-242 LLVAIQKRVP
+242 ILVPIQNRIP
-252 LDEVSKNSLQKK
+252 LDEVSKTKLSKT
-264 LRKPLDMLVRGGD
+264 LRKPLEVLVKTGD
-277 IRNFVP
+277 VKNFVP
-283 SVIKAI
+283 KVVKAVNSLVDSFAQGMSAEDGTI
-289 DYVISNLE
+289 F
-297 RNGISDEE
+297 
-305 GVVTPLDEE
+305 TPDEE
-314 TIKGYKLAIK
+314 TLKGYRQSLK
-324 GFEKEVY
+324 GLEKEVY
-331 SIVESLKGTYEVTR
+331 SIIESLKGTYEVTR

-377 EELQIALED
+377 EELQLALED

-392 GYNKMLRKRVNRV
+392 GYNKTLRKRVNRV
-405 VTLGVVGIGLCLA
+405 VTLGVVGVGLCLA

-491 SLSLLGKSPRF
+491 SLSLLEKSPRF

-515 YYNDPSS
+515 YYNDSSS
-522 QEVASRW
+522 QEIASRW

-537 DLADIYSSIGS
+537 DLADVYASIGS
-548 FPTEVVKAANEGT
+548 FPTDVVKAANEGT
-561 DAGMYKKQWSLLDSV
+561 DAGMYKKQWNLLDSV
-576 SDQSEL
+576 SGQSEL

-653 AYNV
+653 TYNV

>member
-1 MEVNDLVLGKYRIV
+1 MKVNDLVLGKYRII

-36 KDLGTYWAIKEILR
+36 KDLGTYWAIKEIMR
-50 NPDGTISLQQASLIK
+50 NSDGTISLQQASLVK
-65 EAQIMRKLHHMSIP
+65 EAQIMRKLQHMSIP

-105 WLRSSGAM
+105 WIRSSGAM
-113 TLQRGLNIVKTVCS
+113 PMQRGINIVKTVCS

-133 SRQPA
+133 SRRPA

-180 TKGYYDKYSIKPSSS
+180 TKGYYDKYSIKPTSS

-224 GVNPLNYVA
+224 GVHPLNYVA

-242 LLVAIQKRVP
+242 ILVPIQNRIP
-252 LDEVSKNSLQKK
+252 LDEVSKTKLSKT
-264 LRKPLDMLVRGGD
+264 LRKPLEVLVKTGD
-277 IRNFVP
+277 VKNFVP
-283 SVIKAI
+283 KVVKAVNSLVDSYI
-289 DYVISNLE
+289 QGMSAEDGTIF
-297 RNGISDEE
+297 
-305 GVVTPLDEE
+305 TPDEE
-314 TIKGYKLAIK
+314 TLKGYRQSLK
-324 GFEKEVY
+324 GLEKEVY
-331 SIVESLKGTYEVTR
+331 SSIESLKGTYEVTR

-377 EELQIALED
+377 EELQLALED

-392 GYNKMLRKRVNRV
+392 GYNKTLRKRVNRV
-405 VTLGVVGIGLCLA
+405 VTLGVVGVGLCLA

-491 SLSLLGKSPRF
+491 SLSLLEKSPRF

-515 YYNDPSS
+515 YYNDSSS
-522 QEVASRW
+522 QEIASRW

-537 DLADIYSSIGS
+537 DLADVYASIGS
-548 FPTEVVKAANEGT
+548 FPTDVVKAANEGT
-561 DAGMYKKQWSLLDSV
+561 DAGMYKKQWNLLDSV
-576 SDQSEL
+576 SGQSEL

-653 AYNV
+653 TYNV

>member
-1 MEVNDLVLGKYRIV
+1 MKVNDLVLGKYRII

-36 KDLGTYWAIKEILR
+36 KDLGTYWAIKEIMR
-50 NPDGTISLQQASLIK
+50 NSDGTISLQQASLVK
-65 EAQIMRKLHHMSIP
+65 EAQIMRKLQHMSIP

-105 WLRSSGAM
+105 WIRSSGAM
-113 TLQRGLNIVKTVCS
+113 PMQRGINIVKTVCS

-133 SRQPA
+133 SRRPA

-180 TKGYYDKYSIKPSSS
+180 TKGYYDKYSIKPTSS

-224 GVNPLNYVA
+224 GVHPLNYVA

-242 LLVAIQKRVP
+242 ILVPIQNRIP
-252 LDEVSKNSLQKK
+252 LDEVSKTKLSKT
-264 LRKPLDMLVRGGD
+264 LRKPLEVLVKTGD
-277 IRNFVP
+277 VKNFVP
-283 SVIKAI
+283 KVVKAVNSLV
-289 DYVISNLE
+289 DSYVQGMSAE
-297 RNGISDEE
+297 DGT
-305 GVVTPLDEE
+305 VFTPDEE
-314 TIKGYKLAIK
+314 TLKGYRQSLK
-324 GFEKEVY
+324 GLEKEVY
-331 SIVESLKGTYEVTR
+331 SIIESLKGTYEVTR

-377 EELQIALED
+377 EELQLALED

-392 GYNKMLRKRVNRV
+392 GYNKTLRKRVNRV
-405 VTLGVVGIGLCLA
+405 VTLGVVGVGLCLA

-491 SLSLLGKSPRF
+491 SLSLLEKSPRF

-515 YYNDPSS
+515 YYNDSSS
-522 QEVASRW
+522 QEIASRW

-537 DLADIYSSIGS
+537 DLADVYASIGS
-548 FPTEVVKAANEGT
+548 FPTDVVKAANEGT
-561 DAGMYKKQWSLLDSV
+561 DAGMYKKQWNLLDSV
-576 SDQSEL
+576 SGQSEL

-653 AYNV
+653 TYNV

>member
-1 MEVNDLVLGKYRIV
+1 MKVNDLVLGKYRII

-36 KDLGTYWAIKEILR
+36 KDLGTYWAIKEIMR
-50 NPDGTISLQQASLIK
+50 NSDGTISLQQASLVK
-65 EAQIMRKLHHMSIP
+65 EAQIMRKLQHMSIP

-105 WLRSSGAM
+105 WIRSSGAM
-113 TLQRGLNIVKTVCS
+113 PMQRGINIVKTVCS

-133 SRQPA
+133 SRQPT

-180 TKGYYDKYSIKPSSS
+180 TKGYYDKYSIKPTSS

-224 GVNPLNYVA
+224 GVHPLNYVA

-242 LLVAIQKRVP
+242 VLVPIQNRIP
-252 LDEVSKNSLQKK
+252 LDEVSKTKLSKT
-264 LRKPLDMLVRGGD
+264 LRKPLEVLVKTGD
-277 IRNFVP
+277 VKNFVP
-283 SVIKAI
+283 KVVKAVNSLVDSFAHGMSAEDGTI
-289 DYVISNLE
+289 F
-297 RNGISDEE
+297 
-305 GVVTPLDEE
+305 TPDEE
-314 TIKGYKLAIK
+314 TLKGYRLSLK
-324 GFEKEVY
+324 GLEKEVY
-331 SIVESLKGTYEVTR
+331 SIIESLKGTYEVTR

-377 EELQIALED
+377 EELQLALED

-392 GYNKMLRKRVNRV
+392 GYNKTLRKRVNRV
-405 VTLGVVGIGLCLA
+405 VTLGVVGVGLCLA

-491 SLSLLGKSPRF
+491 SLSLLEKSPRF

-515 YYNDPSS
+515 YYNDSSS
-522 QEVASRW
+522 QEIASRW

-537 DLADIYSSIGS
+537 DLADVYASIGS
-548 FPTEVVKAANEGT
+548 FPTDVVKAANEGT
-561 DAGMYKKQWSLLDSV
+561 DAGMYKKQWNLLDSV
-576 SDQSEL
+576 SGQSEL

-653 AYNV
+653 TYNV

>member
-1 MEVNDLVLGKYRIV
+1 MKVNDLVLGKYRII

-36 KDLGTYWAIKEILR
+36 KDLGTYWAIKEIMR
-50 NPDGTISLQQASLIK
+50 NSDGTISLQQASLVK
-65 EAQIMRKLHHMSIP
+65 EAQIMRKLQHMSIP

-105 WLRSSGAM
+105 WIRSSGAM
-113 TLQRGLNIVKTVCS
+113 PMQRGINIVKTVCS

-133 SRQPA
+133 SRRPA

-180 TKGYYDKYSIKPSSS
+180 TKGYYDKYSIKPTSS

-224 GVNPLNYVA
+224 GVHPLNYVA

-242 LLVAIQKRVP
+242 ILVPIQNRIP
-252 LDEVSKNSLQKK
+252 LDEVSKTKLSKT
-264 LRKPLDMLVRGGD
+264 LRKPLEVLVKTGD
-277 IRNFVP
+277 VKNFVP
-283 SVIKAI
+283 KVVKAVNSLV
-289 DYVISNLE
+289 DSFAHGMSAE
-297 RNGISDEE
+297 DETIF
-305 GVVTPLDEE
+305 TPDEE
-314 TIKGYKLAIK
+314 TLKGYRQSLK
-324 GFEKEVY
+324 GLEKEVY
-331 SIVESLKGTYEVTR
+331 SIIESLKGTYEVTR

-377 EELQIALED
+377 EELQLALED

-392 GYNKMLRKRVNRV
+392 GYNKTLRKRVNRV
-405 VTLGVVGIGLCLA
+405 VTLGVVGVGLCLA

-491 SLSLLGKSPRF
+491 SLSLLEKSPRF

-515 YYNDPSS
+515 YYNDSSS
-522 QEVASRW
+522 QEIASRW

-537 DLADIYSSIGS
+537 DLADVYASIGS
-548 FPTEVVKAANEGT
+548 FPTDVVKAANEGT
-561 DAGMYKKQWSLLDSV
+561 DAGMYKKQWNLLDSV
-576 SDQSEL
+576 SGQSEL

-592 ELVNNYPYRLKADGV
+592 ELVNNYPYRIKADGV

-619 TSLIQKSQ
+619 TSLTQKSQ

-653 AYNV
+653 TYNV

>member
-1 MEVNDLVLGKYRIV
+1 MKVNDLVLGKYRII

-36 KDLGTYWAIKEILR
+36 KDLGTYWAIKEIMR
-50 NPDGTISLQQASLIK
+50 NSDGTISLQQASLVK
-65 EAQIMRKLHHMSIP
+65 EAQIMRKLQHMSIP

-105 WLRSSGAM
+105 WIRSSGAM
-113 TLQRGLNIVKTVCS
+113 PMQRGINIVKTVCS

-133 SRQPA
+133 SRQPT

-180 TKGYYDKYSIKPSSS
+180 TKGYYDKYSIKPTSS

-224 GVNPLNYVA
+224 GVHPLNYVA

-242 LLVAIQKRVP
+242 ILVPIQNRIP
-252 LDEVSKNSLQKK
+252 LDEVSKTKLSKT
-264 LRKPLDMLVRGGD
+264 LRKPLEVLVKTGD
-277 IRNFVP
+277 VKNFVP
-283 SVIKAI
+283 KVVKAVNSLVDSFAHGMSAEDGTI
-289 DYVISNLE
+289 I
-297 RNGISDEE
+297 
-305 GVVTPLDEE
+305 TPDEE
-314 TIKGYKLAIK
+314 TLKGYRQSLK
-324 GFEKEVY
+324 GLEKEVY
-331 SIVESLKGTYEVTR
+331 SVVESLKGTYEVTR

-377 EELQIALED
+377 EELQLALED

-392 GYNKMLRKRVNRV
+392 GYNKTLRKRVNRV
-405 VTLGVVGIGLCLA
+405 VTLGVVGVGLCLA

-491 SLSLLGKSPRF
+491 SLSLLEKSPRF

-515 YYNDPSS
+515 YYNDSSS
-522 QEVASRW
+522 QEIASRW

-537 DLADIYSSIGS
+537 DLADVYASIGS
-548 FPTEVVKAANEGT
+548 FPTDVVKAANEGT
-561 DAGMYKKQWSLLDSV
+561 DAGMYKKQWNLLDSV
-576 SDQSEL
+576 SGQSEL

-653 AYNV
+653 TYNV

>member
-1 MEVNDLVLGKYRIV
+1 MKVNDLVLGKYRII

-36 KDLGTYWAIKEILR
+36 KDLGTYWAIKEIMR
-50 NPDGTISLQQASLIK
+50 NSDGTISLQQASLVK
-65 EAQIMRKLHHMSIP
+65 EAQIMRKLQHMSIP

-105 WLRSSGAM
+105 WIRSSGAM
-113 TLQRGLNIVKTVCS
+113 PMQRGINIVKTVCS

-172 QPIPDSVG
+172 QPISDSVG
-180 TKGYYDKYSIKPSSS
+180 TKGYYDKYSIKPTSS

-224 GVNPLNYVA
+224 GVHPLNYVA

-242 LLVAIQKRVP
+242 ILVPIQNRIP
-252 LDEVSKNSLQKK
+252 LDEVSKTKLSKT
-264 LRKPLDMLVRGGD
+264 LRKPLEVLVKTGD
-277 IRNFVP
+277 VKNFVP
-283 SVIKAI
+283 KVVKAVNSLVDSFAHGMSAEDGTI
-289 DYVISNLE
+289 F
-297 RNGISDEE
+297 
-305 GVVTPLDEE
+305 TPDEE
-314 TIKGYKLAIK
+314 TLKGYRLSLK
-324 GFEKEVY
+324 GLEKEVY
-331 SIVESLKGTYEVTR
+331 SIIESFKGTYEVTR

-377 EELQIALED
+377 EELQLALED

-392 GYNKMLRKRVNRV
+392 GYNKLLRKRVNRV
-405 VTLGVVGIGLCLA
+405 VTLGVVGVGLCLA

-491 SLSLLGKSPRF
+491 SLSLLEKSPRF

-515 YYNDPSS
+515 YYNDSSS
-522 QEVASRW
+522 QEIASRW

-537 DLADIYSSIGS
+537 DLADVYASIGS

-561 DAGMYKKQWSLLDSV
+561 DAGMYKKQWNLLDSV
-576 SDQSEL
+576 SGQSEL

-607 SKDEILSKLNEI
+607 PKDEILSKLNEI

-653 AYNV
+653 TYNV

>member
-1 MEVNDLVLGKYRIV
+1 MKVNDLVLGKYRII

-36 KDLGTYWAIKEILR
+36 KDLGTYWAIKEIMR
-50 NPDGTISLQQASLIK
+50 NSDGTISLQQASLVK
-65 EAQIMRKLHHMSIP
+65 EAQIMRKLQHMSIP

-105 WLRSSGAM
+105 WIRSSGAM
-113 TLQRGLNIVKTVCS
+113 PMQRGLNIVKTVCS

-166 VEVDPT
+166 IEVDPT
-172 QPIPDSVG
+172 QPILDSVG
-180 TKGYYDKYSIKPSSS
+180 TKGYYDKYSIKPTSS

-224 GVNPLNYVA
+224 GVHPLNYVA

-242 LLVAIQKRVP
+242 ILVPIQNRIP
-252 LDEVSKNSLQKK
+252 LDEVNKTELQKK
-264 LRKPLDMLVRGGD
+264 LRKPLEMLVKGD
-277 IRNFVP
+277 DVRNFVP
-283 SVIKAI
+283 KVVKIAE
-289 DYVISNLE
+289 YVIYLIKQDMESEDRNL
-297 RNGISDEE
+297 
-305 GVVTPLDEE
+305 TPEDVE
-314 TIKGYKLAIK
+314 TLKGYRQSLK
-324 GFEKEVY
+324 GLEKEVY
-331 SIVESLKGTYEVTR
+331 SIIESLKGTYEVTR

-377 EELQIALED
+377 EELQLALED

-392 GYNKMLRKRVNRV
+392 GYNKTLRKRVNRV
-405 VTLGVVGIGLCLA
+405 VTLGVVGVGLCLV

-459 EIDPYFGII
+459 DIDPYFGII

-491 SLSLLGKSPRF
+491 SLSLLEKSPRF

-515 YYNDPSS
+515 YYNDDSS
-522 QEVASRW
+522 QEIASRW

-537 DLADIYSSIGS
+537 DLADVYASIGS

-561 DAGMYKKQWSLLDSV
+561 DAGMYKKQWDLLDSV
-576 SDQSEL
+576 SGQSEL

-653 AYNV
+653 TYNV

>member
-1 MEVNDLVLGKYRIV
+1 MKVNDLVLGKYRII

-36 KDLGTYWAIKEILR
+36 KDLGTYWAIKEIMR
-50 NPDGTISLQQASLIK
+50 NSDGTISLQQASLVK
-65 EAQIMRKLHHMSIP
+65 EAQIMRKLQHMSIP

-105 WLRSSGAM
+105 WIRSSGAM
-113 TLQRGLNIVKTVCS
+113 PMQRGINIVKTVCS

-180 TKGYYDKYSIKPSSS
+180 TKGYYDKYSIKPTSS

-224 GVNPLNYVA
+224 GVHPLNYVA
-233 SKQKRVLDA
+233 SKQKRVLA
-242 LLVAIQKRVP
+242 AILVPIQNRIP
-252 LDEVSKNSLQKK
+252 LDEVSKTKLSKT
-264 LRKPLDMLVRGGD
+264 LRKPLEVLVKTGD
-277 IRNFVP
+277 VKNFVP
-283 SVIKAI
+283 KVVKAVNSLVDSFAQGYTAEDGTI
-289 DYVISNLE
+289 TVEDA
-297 RNGISDEE
+297 
-305 GVVTPLDEE
+305 E
-314 TIKGYKLAIK
+314 TLKGYRLSLK
-324 GFEKEVY
+324 GLEKEVY
-331 SIVESLKGTYEVTR
+331 SIIESLKGTYEVTR

-377 EELQIALED
+377 EELQLALED

-392 GYNKMLRKRVNRV
+392 GYNKTLRKRVNRV
-405 VTLGVVGIGLCLA
+405 VTLGVVGVGLCLA

-491 SLSLLGKSPRF
+491 SLSLLEKSPRF

-515 YYNDPSS
+515 YYNDSSS
-522 QEVASRW
+522 QEIASRW

-537 DLADIYSSIGS
+537 DLADVYASIGS

-561 DAGMYKKQWSLLDSV
+561 DAGMYKKQWNLLDSV
-576 SDQSEL
+576 SGQSEL

-642 SLEKAK
+642 SLEKDK

-653 AYNV
+653 TYNV

>member
-1 MEVNDLVLGKYRIV
+1 MKVNDLVLGKYRII

-36 KDLGTYWAIKEILR
+36 KDLGTYWAIKEIMR
-50 NPDGTISLQQASLIK
+50 NSDGTISLQQASLVK
-65 EAQIMRKLHHMSIP
+65 EAQIMRKLQHMSIP

-105 WLRSSGAM
+105 WIRSSGAM
-113 TLQRGLNIVKTVCS
+113 PMQRGINIVKTVCS

-133 SRQPA
+133 SRRPA

-180 TKGYYDKYSIKPSSS
+180 TKGYYDKYSIKPTSS

-224 GVNPLNYVA
+224 GVHPLNYVV

-242 LLVAIQKRVP
+242 ILVPIQNRIP
-252 LDEVSKNSLQKK
+252 LDEVSKTKLSKT
-264 LRKPLDMLVRGGD
+264 LRKPLEVLVKTGD
-277 IRNFVP
+277 VKNFVP
-283 SVIKAI
+283 KVVKAVNSLVDSYAQGMSAEDGTI
-289 DYVISNLE
+289 F
-297 RNGISDEE
+297 
-305 GVVTPLDEE
+305 TPDEE
-314 TIKGYKLAIK
+314 TLKGYRQSLK
-324 GFEKEVY
+324 GLEKEVY
-331 SIVESLKGTYEVTR
+331 SIIESLKGTYEVTR

-377 EELQIALED
+377 EELQLALED

-392 GYNKMLRKRVNRV
+392 GYNKTLRKRVNRV
-405 VTLGVVGIGLCLA
+405 VTLGVVGVGLCLA

-491 SLSLLGKSPRF
+491 SLSLLEKSPRF

-515 YYNDPSS
+515 YYNDSSS
-522 QEVASRW
+522 QEIASRW

-537 DLADIYSSIGS
+537 DLADVYASIGS
-548 FPTEVVKAANEGT
+548 FPTDVVKAANEGT
-561 DAGMYKKQWSLLDSV
+561 DAGMYKKQWNLLDSV
-576 SDQSEL
+576 SGQSEL

-592 ELVNNYPYRLKADGV
+592 ELVNNYPYRLKADGL

-653 AYNV
+653 TYNV

>member
-1 MEVNDLVLGKYRIV
+1 MKVNDLVLGKYRII

-36 KDLGTYWAIKEILR
+36 KDLGTYWAIKEIMR
-50 NPDGTISLQQASLIK
+50 NSDGTISLQQASLVK
-65 EAQIMRKLHHMSIP
+65 EAQIMRKLQHMSIP

-105 WLRSSGAM
+105 WIRSSGAM
-113 TLQRGLNIVKTVCS
+113 TLQRGLNIIKTICS

-172 QPIPDSVG
+172 QPIEDSVG
-180 TKGYYDKYSIKPSSS
+180 TKGYYDKYSIKPTTS

-224 GVNPLNYVA
+224 GVHPLNYVA

-242 LLVAIQKRVP
+242 ILVPIQNRIP
-252 LDEVSKNSLQKK
+252 LDEVSKTKLSKT
-264 LRKPLDMLVRGGD
+264 LRKPLEVLVKTGD
-277 IRNFVP
+277 VKNFVP
-283 SVIKAI
+283 KVVKAVNSLVDSI
-289 DYVISNLE
+289 NQGMLAE
-297 RNGISDEE
+297 NGTITLADS
-305 GVVTPLDEE
+305 E
-314 TIKGYKLAIK
+314 TIKTYRQSLK
-324 GFEKEVY
+324 GLEKEVY
-331 SIVESLKGTYEVTR
+331 SIIESPKGTYEVTR

-377 EELQIALED
+377 EELQLALED

-392 GYNKMLRKRVNRV
+392 GYNKTLRKRVNRV
-405 VTLGVVGIGLCLA
+405 VTLGVVGVGLCLA

-491 SLSLLGKSPRF
+491 SLSLLEKSPRF

-515 YYNDPSS
+515 YYNDSSS
-522 QEVASRW
+522 QEIASRW

-537 DLADIYSSIGS
+537 DLADVYASIGS
-548 FPTEVVKAANEGT
+548 FPTDVVKAANEGT
-561 DAGMYKKQWSLLDSV
+561 DAGMYKKQWNLLDSV
-576 SDQSEL
+576 SGQSEL

-653 AYNV
+653 TYNV

>member
-1 MEVNDLVLGKYRIV
+1 MKVNDLVLGKYRII

-36 KDLGTYWAIKEILR
+36 KDLGTYWAIKEIMR
-50 NPDGTISLQQASLIK
+50 NSDGTISLQQASLVK
-65 EAQIMRKLHHMSIP
+65 EAQIMRKLQHMSIP

-105 WLRSSGAM
+105 WIRSSGAM
-113 TLQRGLNIVKTVCS
+113 PMQRGINIVKTVCS

-180 TKGYYDKYSIKPSSS
+180 TKGYYDKYSIKPTSS

-210 DIYSLGWTMFEIFT
+210 DIYSLGWAMFEIFT
-224 GVNPLNYVA
+224 GVHPLNYVA

-242 LLVAIQKRVP
+242 ILVPIQNRIP
-252 LDEVSKNSLQKK
+252 LDEVSKTKLSKT
-264 LRKPLDMLVRGGD
+264 LRKPLEVLVKGGD
-277 IRNFVP
+277 VRNFVP
-283 SVIKAI
+283 KVVKAVNSLVDSFAHGMSAEDGTI
-289 DYVISNLE
+289 F
-297 RNGISDEE
+297 
-305 GVVTPLDEE
+305 TPDEE
-314 TIKGYKLAIK
+314 TLKGYRLSLK
-324 GFEKEVY
+324 GLEKEVY
-331 SIVESLKGTYEVTR
+331 SIIESFKGTYEVTR

-377 EELQIALED
+377 EELQLALED

-392 GYNKMLRKRVNRV
+392 GYNKLLRKRVNRV
-405 VTLGVVGIGLCLA
+405 VTLGVVGVGLCLA

-491 SLSLLGKSPRF
+491 SLSLLEKSPRF

-515 YYNDPSS
+515 YYNDESS

-537 DLADIYSSIGS
+537 DLADVYASIGS

-561 DAGMYKKQWSLLDSV
+561 DAGMYKKQWNLLDSV
-576 SDQSEL
+576 SGQSEL

-648 KVVEV
+648 KVVGV
-653 AYNV
+653 TYNV

>member
-1 MEVNDLVLGKYRIV
+1 MKVNDLVLGKYRII

-36 KDLGTYWAIKEILR
+36 KDLGTYWAIKEIMR
-50 NPDGTISLQQASLIK
+50 NSDGTISLQQASLVK
-65 EAQIMRKLHHMSIP
+65 EAQIMRKLQHMSIP

-105 WLRSSGAM
+105 WIRSSGAM
-113 TLQRGLNIVKTVCS
+113 PMQRGLNIVKTVCS

-180 TKGYYDKYSIKPSSS
+180 TKGYYDKYSIKPTSS

-224 GVNPLNYVA
+224 GVHPLNYVA

-242 LLVAIQKRVP
+242 ILVPIQNRIP
-252 LDEVSKNSLQKK
+252 LDEVNKTELQKK
-264 LRKPLDMLVRGGD
+264 LRKPLEMLVKGD
-277 IRNFVP
+277 DVRNFAPKV
-283 SVIKAI
+283 VKIVE
-289 DYVISNLE
+289 YVIYLIKQDMESEDRNL
-297 RNGISDEE
+297 
-305 GVVTPLDEE
+305 TPEDVE
-314 TIKGYKLAIK
+314 TLKGYRQSLK
-324 GFEKEVY
+324 GLEKEIY
-331 SIVESLKGTYEVTR
+331 AIIDSLKGTYEVTR

-377 EELQIALED
+377 EELQLALED

-405 VTLGVVGIGLCLA
+405 VTLGVVGVGLCLV

-459 EIDPYFGII
+459 DIDPYFGII

-491 SLSLLGKSPRF
+491 SLSLLEKSPRF

-515 YYNDPSS
+515 YYNDDSS
-522 QEVASRW
+522 QEIASRW

-537 DLADIYSSIGS
+537 DLADVYASIGS

-561 DAGMYKKQWSLLDSV
+561 DAGMYKKQWDLLDSV
-576 SDQSEL
+576 SGQSEL

-619 TSLIQKSQ
+619 DTLIHKSQ

-653 AYNV
+653 TYNV

>member
-1 MEVNDLVLGKYRIV
+1 MKVNDLVLGKYRII

-36 KDLGTYWAIKEILR
+36 KDLGTYWAIKEIMR
-50 NPDGTISLQQASLIK
+50 NSDGTISLQQASLVK
-65 EAQIMRKLHHMSIP
+65 EAQIMRKLQHMSIP

-105 WLRSSGAM
+105 WIRSSGAM
-113 TLQRGLNIVKTVCS
+113 PMQRGINIVKTVCS

-172 QPIPDSVG
+172 QPIEDSVG
-180 TKGYYDKYSIKPSSS
+180 TKGYYDKYSIKPTSS

-224 GVNPLNYVA
+224 GVHPLNYVA

-242 LLVAIQKRVP
+242 LLVAIQNRIP
-252 LDEVSKNSLQKK
+252 LDEVSKTGLQKK
-264 LRKPLDMLVRGGD
+264 LRKPLEVLVKGGD
-277 IRNFVP
+277 VRNFVP
-283 SVIKAI
+283 KVVKVVDSLVDSYTHGMKAE
-289 DYVISNLE
+289 D
-297 RNGISDEE
+297 GA
-305 GVVTPLDEE
+305 VTIPDAE
-314 TIKGYKLAIK
+314 TLKGYKQALK
-324 GFEKEVY
+324 GFDKEVH
-331 SIVESLKGTYEVTR
+331 SIIDSLKGTYEVTR

-377 EELQIALED
+377 EELQLALED

-392 GYNKMLRKRVNRV
+392 GYNKTLRKRVNRV
-405 VTLGVVGIGLCLA
+405 VTLGVVGVGLCLA

-491 SLSLLGKSPRF
+491 SLSLLEKSPRF

-515 YYNDPSS
+515 YYNDESS

-537 DLADIYSSIGS
+537 DLADVYASIGS
-548 FPTEVVKAANEGT
+548 FPTDVVKAANEGT
-561 DAGMYKKQWSLLDSV
+561 DAGMYKKQWNLLDSV
-576 SDQSEL
+576 SGQSEL

-653 AYNV
+653 TYNV